1 VAIERN
7 STNYLYRH
15 FYILFIIVPIV
26 TIYTLSIKSPY
37 SYLDIFSISL
47 PITSPYRLTVVCFYR
62 HLYTRF
68 IWITYNITYEGSL
81 YFGIPGVWGKCCLYK
96 ITFIQTEPLEG
107 HQKLNN
113 ALDLLMIDPKI
124 SPSTSTSSSLGKIQ
138 LDWGNGKLSSKPY
151 NSFLS
156 FVCQLANCI

>member
-1 VAIERN
+1 MCVFIGIFIQD
-7 STNYLYRH
+7 L
-15 FYILFIIVPIV
+15 FGLPIILPMKGLYILVF
-26 TIYTLSIKSPY
+26 L
-37 SYLDIFSISL
+37 
-47 PITSPYRLTVVCFYR
+47 VC
-62 HLYTRF
+62 
-68 IWITYNITYEGSL
+68 E
-81 YFGIPGVWGKCCLYK
+81 GKCCLYK

-156 FVCQLANCI
+156 FVCQLANCILVATDHLHTSTSPIDSGFIHQGYFR